1 MALEFDIDAKGIDE
15 FGRALEDAAASL
27 QRIAKHEQQIGAQSR
42 GLGKAYASSLNY
54 ADKIAKTERT
64 TLATEQKHH
73 ALKGKE
79 SKEDE
84 RRKDR
89 NKESLKAV
97 AAMGAALVAA
107 AGAAAAL
114 AYKLLDAGKSTY
126 EARREAGALLDAWT
140 GQRGPKAMALI
151 DGMAQKIGLSFQE
164 AREKFLAFREAG
176 LNNKL
181 SFKLLKIRQDL
192 IALGLSAEAAD
203 KEVGRVTAVG
213 HDPYARL
220 RAINELERSF
230 KGVGSGAFA
239 AYRAL
244 HSVEGAQVKLDN
256 AVSPMLADF
265 WRKVSPAIG
274 DAAHRLADFVIVALK
289 SEEAQ
294 AVLGKVADAITW
306 LASQVTSENLTT
318 GMNVL
323 RAGFAA
329 IGTVFD
335 VVGRAIALGS
345 SLAVDAVTYMSDK
358 VGSALDWL
366 VDKFP
371 DGAALV
377 DGFVNGISSRISS
390 AVDTVTGFATN
401 VASAFSKALGIQSP
415 SKLFAEYGR
424 QTVAGYELGQRREIG
439 EMPLQ
444 DAAERRPAITVS
456 KPASLSPGTTN
467 TNVSSG
473 ITIENLIV
481 HGGSNASADD
491 IARAVRRELQ
501 LLLQA
506 GALSRGLA

>member
-1 MALEFDIDAKGIDE
+1 MALEFDIKANDE
-15 FGRALEDAAASL
+15 FSASLEDAAAAL
-27 QRIAKHEQQIGAQSR
+27 QRIAKYEQQINGQSR
-42 GLGKAYASSLNY
+42 ALGKAYESALSY
-54 ADKIAKTERT
+54 GDKIAKTERT
-64 TLATEQKHH
+64 TLATEQKHN
-73 ALKGKE
+73 ALKSKE

-84 RRKDR
+84 KRKDR

-107 AGAAAAL
+107 STAAAAL

-126 EARREAGALLDAWT
+126 DARREAGALLDAWT
-140 GQRGPKAMALI
+140 GQRGPKALSLI

-181 SFKLLKIRQDL
+181 SFKLIKIRQDL

-239 AYRAL
+239 AYRAM
-244 HSVEGAQVKLDN
+244 HSVEGAQVKLGN

-265 WRKVSPAIG
+265 WKKVSPAIG
-274 DAAHRLADFVIVALK
+274 DAAHRLADFVITMLK

-294 AVLGKVADAITW
+294 GVITKLGDAIVW

-318 GMNVL
+318 GVNVL
-323 RAGFAA
+323 RAGFSALA
-329 IGTVFD
+329 TVFD
-335 VVGRAIALGS
+335 VVGRTIALGA
-345 SLAVDAVTYMSDK
+345 SLAVDAVSWMSDK
-358 VGSALDWL
+358 IGESVDWL
-366 VDKFP
+366 VDNFP
-371 DGAALV
+371 DGAALI
-377 DGFVNGISSRISS
+377 DGFVDGIKSRVSS
-390 AVDTVTGFATN
+390 AIDAVTGVATDVAGAFA
-401 VASAFSKALGIQSP
+401 KALGIQSP
-415 SKLFAEYGR
+415 SKVFAEYGR
-424 QTVAGYELGQRREIG
+424 QTVAGYELGQKREIG

-444 DAAERRPAITVS
+444 EAARTRPA
-456 KPASLSPGTTN
+456 ASASPVAG
-467 TNVSSG
+467 G
-473 ITIENLIV
+473 GLTIENLIV
-481 HGGSNASADD
+481 QGGANASADD

-501 LLLQA
+501 LLLNA